1 MKHLIDSMSSIAD
14 GEREKAHNKAIHV
27 AIVQPGATVADAL
40 DPAMPDPSREDV
52 LVDLADKEETR
63 QLVLAEFDD
72 DEIARDLVD
81 GIMADFTTDDLKE
94 LSGLQGKDYAS
105 KRRLI
110 RRRLN
115 KNFPDGRKA

>member
-1 MKHLIDSMSSIAD
+1 
-14 GEREKAHNKAIHV
+14 
-27 AIVQPGATVADAL
+27 
-40 DPAMPDPSREDV
+40 
-52 LVDLADKEETR
+52 
-63 QLVLAEFDD
+63 
-72 DEIARDLVD
+72 
-81 GIMADFTTDDLKE
+81 MANYSADDLKE